1 MLVVFDNRIGQ
12 LLPREV
18 LLGPLLIILILGPV
32 QGLPVLVE
40 HGSLLGQ
47 AAGLGVKCGLWSW
60 NDPSLIWSCLHWT
73 PPAPVKHITV
83 WDRVAGVVTI
93 VTGSKTTPV

>member
-47 AAGLGVKCGLWSW
+47 AAGLGVRCLLMLSILKCG
-60 NDPSLIWSCLHWT
+60 
-73 PPAPVKHITV
+73 
-83 WDRVAGVVTI
+83 VAVLGLFKNTYFWKSI
-93 VTGSKTTPV
+93 

>member
-32 QGLPVLVE
+32 QGLPKLVE
-40 HGSLLGQ
+40 HSLLLGQ
-47 AAGLGVKCGLWSW
+47 AVGLGVRCGLWSW

-73 PPAPVKHITV
+73 LPAPVEHILMF
-83 WDRVAGVVTI
+83 GQ
-93 VTGSKTTPV
+93 GSWGGHDSHWI

>member
-18 LLGPLLIILILGPV
+18 LLGPLLIILILG
-32 QGLPVLVE
+32 LPELVE

-47 AAGLGVKCGLWSW
+47 AGGLGVRCGLWNW
-60 NDPSLIWSCLHWT
+60 NDPTLIWSCLHWT
-73 PPAPVKHITV
+73 PPAPAQHITV
-83 WDRVAGVVTI
+83 
-93 VTGSKTTPV
+93 

>member
-12 LLPREV
+12 LLPGEV

-32 QGLPVLVE
+32 QGLPELVE

-47 AAGLGVKCGLWSW
+47 AAGLGVRCGLWSW

-73 PPAPVKHITV
+73 PPAPAEHITV

-93 VTGSKTTPV
+93 VTGPQTTPA

>member
-12 LLPREV
+12 LLPGEV

-32 QGLPVLVE
+32 QGLPELVE

-47 AAGLGVKCGLWSW
+47 AAGLGVRCGLWSW
-60 NDPSLIWSCLHWT
+60 NDPTLIWSCLHWT
-73 PPAPVKHITV
+73 PPAPVEHITV

-93 VTGSKTTPV
+93 VTGSKTTPA

>member
-32 QGLPVLVE
+32 QGHPELVE
-40 HGSLLGQ
+40 HSLLLGQ
-47 AAGLGVKCGLWSW
+47 AVGLRVRCGL
-60 NDPSLIWSCLHWT
+60 
-73 PPAPVKHITV
+73 
-83 WDRVAGVVTI
+83 
-93 VTGSKTTPV
+93 

>member
-18 LLGPLLIILILGPV
+18 LLRPLLIILILRPV
-32 QGLPVLVE
+32 QGLPKLVK
-40 HGSLLGQ
+40 HSLLLGQ
-47 AAGLGVKCGLWSW
+47 AVWLGVRCGLCSW

-73 PPAPVKHITV
+73 LPAPVEHILML
-83 WDRVAGVVTI
+83 GQ
-93 VTGSKTTPV
+93 GSWGGHDSHWI

>member
-1 MLVVFDNRIGQ
+1 MLVVFDNLIGQ
-12 LLPREV
+12 LLPGEV

-32 QGLPVLVE
+32 QGLPELVE

-47 AAGLGVKCGLWSW
+47 AAGLGVRCGLWSW

-73 PPAPVKHITV
+73 PPAPAEQITV
-83 WDRVAGVVTI
+83 WDRVAGVVTV
-93 VTGSKTTPV
+93 VTGPQTTPA